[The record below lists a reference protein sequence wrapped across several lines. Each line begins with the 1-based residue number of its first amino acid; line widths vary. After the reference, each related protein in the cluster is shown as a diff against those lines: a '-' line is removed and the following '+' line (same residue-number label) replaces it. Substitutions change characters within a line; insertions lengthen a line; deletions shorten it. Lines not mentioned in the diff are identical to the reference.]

1 MKKTLSFIMAMV
13 MLLGAFSVMTSCSKD
28 AELEAFTG
36 TLNAEILPIKDGA
49 KGIITIIHDDGD
61 YATVNYMKTQLGSM
75 GLKASIAMVASKV
88 VDAEGNE
95 TKDAEKWR
103 QIVKDGGFDIVC
115 HSQNHDYYGMSDE
128 PHSGKVL
135 HRDATSYQNYDFPA
149 GNITNMTVGAAE
161 RLREVFKNSAQKVC
175 TYAIPGLSYKEVYV
189 GEQKVDFQGGR
200 HEIAMDIL
208 ANGFVACRWSGG
220 SATYGEGENAV
231 TVKNMNDLSKLNWNQ
246 LNSYSTVISG
256 TAEEWI
262 QYVDDA
268 ATYGGWGI
276 FLMHQIVN
284 QETDY
289 EFNVSKDKA
298 VKLFRHIGQ
307 KVKAN
312 DIWCATFTEAA
323 LYLKEIETAVAIVET
338 SGKGI
343 AVSVY
348 DELDDDTLYDQ
359 PVTVKVQV
367 LDSWGDSAVVKYD
380 GEKIT
385 VPVSKDADG
394 TKYVLVNVA
403 PDKGSAII
411 NKAK

>member
-1 MKKTLSFIMAMV
+1 MKKTLSLIMAIA
-13 MLLGAFSVMTSCSKD
+13 MLLCSFAPFISCSKD

-36 TLNAEILPIKDGA
+36 ELKAEVLPIKDGA

-61 YATVNYMKTQLGSM
+61 VATANYMKTQLGSM
-75 GLKASIAMVASKV
+75 GLRASIAMVASKV

-95 TKDAEKWR
+95 TKDAEKWK
-103 QIVKDGGFDIVC
+103 QIVKEGNFDIVC
-115 HSQNHDYYGMSDE
+115 HSQNHDYYGMTDE
-128 PHSGKVL
+128 AHSGKVL
-135 HRDATSYQNYDFPA
+135 HRDATDYKTYSFPA

-161 RLREVFKNSAQKVC
+161 RLREVFKDSAQKVC

-189 GEQKVDFQGGR
+189 GDQLVDFQGGR

-208 ANGFVACRWSGG
+208 ADGFVACRWSGG

-231 TVKNMNDLSKLNWNQ
+231 TIKNMNDLANLNWNQ

-256 TAEEWI
+256 TAEAWM
-262 QYVDDA
+262 QYIDDA

-284 QETDY
+284 EETDY
-289 EFNVSKDKA
+289 EYNVSKEKA
-298 VKLFRHIGQ
+298 IKMFRHLGK
-307 KVKAN
+307 KVNAG

-323 LYLKEIETAVAIVET
+323 LYLKEIESAWAYVET

-343 AVSVY
+343 SVSVF
-348 DELDDDTLYDQ
+348 DDLDDNALYDQ

-367 LDSWGDSAVVKYD
+367 LDSWGEFATVKYD
-380 GEKIT
+380 GEKLT
-385 VPVSKDADG
+385 VPVNTDVDG

-403 PDKGSAII
+403 PDKGSALI

>member
-1 MKKTLSFIMAMV
+1 MKKTISLIMAFV
-13 MLLGAFSVMTSCSKD
+13 MIFGAFSIMTSCSKD

-36 TLNAEILPIKDGA
+36 TLKAEILPIKDGA
-49 KGIITIIHDDGD
+49 SGIITIIHDDGD

-75 GLKASIAMVASKV
+75 GLRASIAMVAKMV
-88 VDAEGNE
+88 VDENGNE
-95 TKDAEKWR
+95 TKDAEKWKK
-103 QIVKDGGFDIVC
+103 IVKEGNFDIVC
-115 HSQNHDYYGMSDE
+115 HSQNHSFYGMTDE
-128 PHSGKVL
+128 AHSGKVL
-135 HRDATSYQNYDFPA
+135 HRDATNYENYNYPA

-161 RLREVFKNSAQKVC
+161 RLREVFKDSAQKVC
-175 TYAIPGLSYKEVYV
+175 TYALPGLSYKEVYV
-189 GEQKVDFQGGR
+189 GDQLVDFQGGR
-200 HEIAMDIL
+200 HDIAMDIL
-208 ANGFVACRWSGG
+208 KNGFVACRWSGG

-231 TVKNMNDLSKLNWNQ
+231 TIKNMNDLSNLNWSQ
-246 LNSYSTVISG
+246 LNSYSTVITG
-256 TAEEWI
+256 TAEEWM

-276 FLMHQIVN
+276 FLMHQIVG

-298 VKLFRHIGQ
+298 VKLFRHVGK
-307 KVKAN
+307 KVKAG
-312 DIWCATFTEAA
+312 DIWCATFTEAS
-323 LYLKEIETAVAIVET
+323 LYLKEIETAVAYVET

-343 AVSVY
+343 EVSVY
-348 DELDDDTLYDQ
+348 DELDDNALYDQ

-367 LDSWGDSAVVKYD
+367 LDSWGDTAIVKYD

-385 VPVSKDADG
+385 VPVNKDADG

-411 NKAK
+411 NKGK

>member
-1 MKKTLSFIMAMV
+1 MKKTLSLIMAIA
-13 MLLGAFSVMTSCSKD
+13 MLLCSFAPFISCSKD

-36 TLNAEILPIKDGA
+36 ELKAEVLPIKDGA

-61 YATVNYMKTQLGSM
+61 VATANYMKTQLGSM
-75 GLKASIAMVASKV
+75 GLRASIAMVASKV

-95 TKDAEKWR
+95 TKDAEKWK
-103 QIVKDGGFDIVC
+103 QIVKEGNFDIVC
-115 HSQNHDYYGMSDE
+115 HSQNHDYYGMTDE
-128 PHSGKVL
+128 AHSGKVL
-135 HRDATSYQNYDFPA
+135 HRDATDYKTYSFPA

-161 RLREVFKNSAQKVC
+161 RLREVFKDSAQKVC

-189 GEQKVDFQGGR
+189 GDQLVDFQGGR

-208 ANGFVACRWSGG
+208 ADGFVACRWSGG

-231 TVKNMNDLSKLNWNQ
+231 TIKNMNDLANLNWNQ
-246 LNSYSTVISG
+246 LNSYSTVITG

-284 QETDY
+284 EETDY
-289 EFNVSKDKA
+289 EYNVSKEKA
-298 VKLFRHIGQ
+298 IKMFRHLGK
-307 KVKAN
+307 KVNAG

-323 LYLKEIETAVAIVET
+323 LYLKEIESAWAYVET

-343 AVSVY
+343 SVSVF
-348 DELDDDTLYDQ
+348 DDLDDNALYDQ

-367 LDSWGDSAVVKYD
+367 LDSWGEFATVKYD
-380 GEKIT
+380 GEKLT
-385 VPVSKDADG
+385 VPVNTDVDG

-403 PDKGSAII
+403 PDKGSALI